1 MGPHFS
7 VVGVG
12 QEHGTRRGD
21 ADQRAVGAL
30 RDQAL
35 ARSAQPS
42 SGPGAVVGGRG
53 SGPRILASP
62 EHPGCPMS
70 PMRPIGAGVRGARS
84 IYRRV
89 GCPNLLQR
97 PRSGRSA
104 GGESLIF
111 RAFLRGR
118 SGRGAP
124 LQQIWT
130 RPAPD
135 RPRSPTRT
143 TPRRPSRP
151 VTGAVPANRRSP
163 EPACAMR
170 ARRDA
175 VRPAS
180 RRASPARHDPFALDP
195 RDPTWR
201 NASPGD
207 ITKTTPPEAGLRRTA
222 RWTPGASQR
231 PPTHGASR
239 GGGCPADGPEWRRS
253 PTRGVSQ

>member
-30 RDQAL
+30 CDQAL

-97 PRSGRSA
+97 PGSRRSA

-111 RAFLRGR
+111 RGSSRGR

-143 TPRRPSRP
+143 TPRPPVPAGDWSRPGQPARAGPRERVTAPGPGSIAARHPTGPPSHARPSRNSHSRRMRP
-151 VTGAVPANRRSP
+151 PSTSKTSRERLPSSLTSRVTTRPRPRSTVMSRQEKAVPVPS
-163 EPACAMR
+163 
-170 ARRDA
+170 
-175 VRPAS
+175 
-180 RRASPARHDPFALDP
+180 
-195 RDPTWR
+195 
-201 NASPGD
+201 
-207 ITKTTPPEAGLRRTA
+207 
-222 RWTPGASQR
+222 
-231 PPTHGASR
+231 
-239 GGGCPADGPEWRRS
+239 
-253 PTRGVSQ
+253 

>member
-70 PMRPIGAGVRGARS
+70 PMCPIGAGVRGARS

-104 GGESLIF
+104 GGESLVF

-130 RPAPD
+130 CPAPD

-143 TPRRPSRP
+143 TPCPPIPAGDRSRP
-151 VTGAVPANRRSP
+151 GQ
-163 EPACAMR
+163 
-170 ARRDA
+170 
-175 VRPAS
+175 
-180 RRASPARHDPFALDP
+180 PARAGTGL
-195 RDPTWR
+195 R
-201 NASPGD
+201 NASPAQHD
-207 ITKTTPPEAGLRRTA
+207 PPRLAPCE
-222 RWTPGASQR
+222 PGATKSAC
-231 PPTHGASR
+231 T
-239 GGGCPADGPEWRRS
+239 RS
-253 PTRGVSQ
+253 AQSHLAQCEPR

>member
-70 PMRPIGAGVRGARS
+70 PMCPIGAGVRGARS

-104 GGESLIF
+104 ERESLIF
-111 RAFLRGR
+111 RASSRGR

-130 RPAPD
+130 RPALD

-143 TPRRPSRP
+143 TPRPPIPAGDRSRPGQPARAGPRERVTAPGPGSIAARHPTGPPSHARPSRNSHSRRMRP
-151 VTGAVPANRRSP
+151 PSTSKTSRERSPSSLTSRVTTRPRPRSTVMSRQEKAVPVPS
-163 EPACAMR
+163 
-170 ARRDA
+170 
-175 VRPAS
+175 
-180 RRASPARHDPFALDP
+180 
-195 RDPTWR
+195 
-201 NASPGD
+201 
-207 ITKTTPPEAGLRRTA
+207 
-222 RWTPGASQR
+222 
-231 PPTHGASR
+231 
-239 GGGCPADGPEWRRS
+239 
-253 PTRGVSQ
+253 

>member
-70 PMRPIGAGVRGARS
+70 PMCPIGAGVRGARS

-104 GGESLIF
+104 GGESLVF

-130 RPAPD
+130 CPAPD

-143 TPRRPSRP
+143 TATAPHP
-151 VTGAVPANRRSP
+151 
-163 EPACAMR
+163 
-170 ARRDA
+170 
-175 VRPAS
+175 
-180 RRASPARHDPFALDP
+180 HD
-195 RDPTWR
+195 
-201 NASPGD
+201 
-207 ITKTTPPEAGLRRTA
+207 E
-222 RWTPGASQR
+222 
-231 PPTHGASR
+231 R
-239 GGGCPADGPEWRRS
+239 GGGLAHADPRPAAPPARTMSEGPIGEELRGTTAPRAGGLARRARVCCALRPLLRSFTLRCTRRRS
-253 PTRGVSQ
+253 AAEGEGA

>member
-70 PMRPIGAGVRGARS
+70 PMCPIGAGVRGARS

-104 GGESLIF
+104 GGESLVF

-130 RPAPD
+130 CPAPD

-143 TPRRPSRP
+143 TPCPPIPAGDRSRP
-151 VTGAVPANRRSP
+151 GQ
-163 EPACAMR
+163 
-170 ARRDA
+170 
-175 VRPAS
+175 
-180 RRASPARHDPFALDP
+180 PARAGTGL
-195 RDPTWR
+195 R
-201 NASPGD
+201 NASPVQHD
-207 ITKTTPPEAGLRRTA
+207 PPRLAPCE
-222 RWTPGASQR
+222 PGATKSAC
-231 PPTHGASR
+231 T
-239 GGGCPADGPEWRRS
+239 RS
-253 PTRGVSQ
+253 AQSHLAQCEPR

>member
-30 RDQAL
+30 CDQAL

-97 PRSGRSA
+97 PRSRRSA
-104 GGESLIF
+104 GRESLIF

-118 SGRGAP
+118 SRLGAP
-124 LQQIWT
+124 LWQIWT
-130 RPAPD
+130 RPAQTS
-135 RPRSPTRT
+135 PRSPTRPT
-143 TPRRPSRP
+143 APIPTSRSRRDKARCTRRRSASEDEKAQQTRVRDPGPIPPDRHDRHDRP
-151 VTGAVPANRRSP
+151 TAMTDRAAGAGSGEGEHAGPPCQGRSARHRLNRR
-163 EPACAMR
+163 
-170 ARRDA
+170 
-175 VRPAS
+175 
-180 RRASPARHDPFALDP
+180 H
-195 RDPTWR
+195 
-201 NASPGD
+201 
-207 ITKTTPPEAGLRRTA
+207 
-222 RWTPGASQR
+222 
-231 PPTHGASR
+231 R
-239 GGGCPADGPEWRRS
+239 GP
-253 PTRGVSQ
+253 

>member
-35 ARSAQPS
+35 VRSAQPS

-70 PMRPIGAGVRGARS
+70 PMRPIGAGARGARS

-143 TPRRPSRP
+143 TPCPPIPAGDWSRPGQPARAGPRERVTAHPDPRGVAGRRLPDRRTGAASSPNPRDVAITSPSR
-151 VTGAVPANRRSP
+151 RR
-163 EPACAMR
+163 
-170 ARRDA
+170 
-175 VRPAS
+175 
-180 RRASPARHDPFALDP
+180 
-195 RDPTWR
+195 W
-201 NASPGD
+201 
-207 ITKTTPPEAGLRRTA
+207 
-222 RWTPGASQR
+222 
-231 PPTHGASR
+231 
-239 GGGCPADGPEWRRS
+239 
-253 PTRGVSQ
+253 

>member
-62 EHPGCPMS
+62 EHPGRPTS

-104 GGESLIF
+104 GGESLVF

-130 RPAPD
+130 CPAPD

-143 TPRRPSRP
+143 TPCPPIPAGDRSRP
-151 VTGAVPANRRSP
+151 GQ
-163 EPACAMR
+163 
-170 ARRDA
+170 
-175 VRPAS
+175 
-180 RRASPARHDPFALDP
+180 PARAGTGL
-195 RDPTWR
+195 R
-201 NASPGD
+201 NASPAQHD
-207 ITKTTPPEAGLRRTA
+207 PPRLAPCE
-222 RWTPGASQR
+222 PGATKSAC
-231 PPTHGASR
+231 T
-239 GGGCPADGPEWRRS
+239 RS
-253 PTRGVSQ
+253 AQSHLAQCEPR

>member
-35 ARSAQPS
+35 VRSAQPS

-70 PMRPIGAGVRGARS
+70 PMCPIGAGVRGARS

-104 GGESLIF
+104 GGESLVF

-130 RPAPD
+130 CPAPD

-143 TPRRPSRP
+143 TPCPPIPAGDRSRP
-151 VTGAVPANRRSP
+151 GQ
-163 EPACAMR
+163 
-170 ARRDA
+170 
-175 VRPAS
+175 
-180 RRASPARHDPFALDP
+180 PARAGTGL
-195 RDPTWR
+195 R
-201 NASPGD
+201 NASPAQHD
-207 ITKTTPPEAGLRRTA
+207 PPRLAPCE
-222 RWTPGASQR
+222 PGATKSAC
-231 PPTHGASR
+231 T
-239 GGGCPADGPEWRRS
+239 RS
-253 PTRGVSQ
+253 AQSHLAQCEPR